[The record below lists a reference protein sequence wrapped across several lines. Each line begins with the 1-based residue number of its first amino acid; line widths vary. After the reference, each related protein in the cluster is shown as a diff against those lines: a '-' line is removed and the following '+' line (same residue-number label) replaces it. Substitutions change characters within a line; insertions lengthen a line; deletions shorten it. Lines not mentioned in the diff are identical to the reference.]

1 MKTFTRLYILG
12 VVFLSSLLFSSCEK
26 ENPDIDVRNYSF
38 TAKVDIIDNQGTD
51 FEVGQP
57 VKLRISLE
65 NIKDRG
71 DSIGISFNVG
81 ERKGTIYTEGR
92 PERKF
97 EQKVSFNDEFLNN
110 SVILNY
116 VPKNGGKQTIK
127 FTLTNGKYKIEVS
140 KQIEVNTGTNIT
152 FVPLSPLNQILDMSS
167 STGKITIDNY
177 KDEDNYYNIVY
188 DVIDGY
194 HGSSLTI
201 VTDKGPKNLA
211 PKDTLRLITGKK
223 NKSFTYYYTQ
233 SQEGHNT
240 IKLSIIDRYGNEV
253 SRTYELF
260 YAPLVRIRLS
270 IEGNTYPPTGGR
282 LRELGVLAGFNFSL
296 TSSFKDDLQH
306 INPYP
311 SHSEG
316 IKVEFDMSYSNY
328 YSDREETKHI
338 MLKIEKGQSGC
349 LFNFPENGFTA
360 VYKMEDRKIRVSN
373 FKISGLKDT
382 DGRTYNFDGLI
393 KYKEKRLDGDPFS
406 FDGIKEVTTYSEDI
420 KVQ

>member
-1 MKTFTRLYILG
+1 MKAFTKLYVLG
-12 VVFLSSLLFSSCEK
+12 IVFLSSLLLSSCEK
-26 ENPDIDVRNYSF
+26 ENPNIDVHNYAF
-38 TAKVDIIDNQGTD
+38 TAKVDIIDNQGTE

-57 VKLRISLE
+57 IKLRISLD
-65 NIKDRG
+65 NVKDRK

-81 ERKGTIYTEGR
+81 ERKGTIYTESR

-97 EQKVSFNDEFLNN
+97 AQKISFNDEFLNN

-116 VPKNGGKQTIK
+116 VPENGGEQTIK
-127 FTLTNGKYKIEVS
+127 FILTNGKYKVEIS
-140 KQIEVNTGTNIT
+140 KRIKVNTGANIT

-167 STGKITIDNY
+167 STGKITVDNY

-211 PKDTLRLITGKK
+211 PKDTLRLITGKN

-240 IKLSIIDRYGNEV
+240 IKVSVIDRYGSEV

-270 IEGNTYPPTGGR
+270 VQGNAYPPMGGGR
-282 LRELGVLAGFNFSL
+282 LEDLGILAGFNFSL
-296 TSSFKDDLQH
+296 TSSFQDDLQH
-306 INPYP
+306 LNPYP
-311 SHSEG
+311 SHSEE
-316 IKVEFDMSYSNY
+316 IRVEFDMSYSDY
-328 YSDREETKHI
+328 YSNREETKHI
-338 MLKIEKGQSGC
+338 MLKIEKGQSDC
-349 LFNFPENGFTA
+349 LFNFPENGVAA
-360 VYKMEDRKIRVSN
+360 VYKMADRKIRFSN
-373 FKISGLKDT
+373 FKISGLKDA
-382 DGRTYNFDGLI
+382 DGRTYNFDGVI
-393 KYKEKRLDGDPFS
+393 RYKEKKLEGDPFS
-406 FDGIKEVTTYSEDI
+406 FDKKEVTTYSEDI